1 MERARVIISGAATVI
16 SAAFVLAAAVP
27 FAVPI
32 VVVILITV
40 VGVDAFFNSPPL
52 VAYFLIGLLVV
63 ITVTLL
69 FTVAIATCGTIASLG
84 GLLVGGLWPS
94 LLQCV
99 L

>member
-40 VGVDAFFNSPPL
+40 VGADVFFDSPPF
-52 VAYFLIGLLVV
+52 VAYSLIGFLVV
-63 ITVTLL
+63 ITVTLPI
-69 FTVAIATCGTIASLG
+69 VAIAIGGAIAS
-84 GLLVGGLWPS
+84 
-94 LLQCV
+94 
-99 L
+99 